1 MSRLFTGRCQCGAFS
16 YESSSEMIA
25 PHYCHC
31 GDCRRLYGAVGAG
44 FVVLEEQTEL
54 QGDYSSYTSPS
65 DSGNNKTH
73 LFCARCG
80 SPIGER
86 VDAFPG
92 TLVLVPG
99 TLDDQSLF
107 KPEAHFWVSRKAPW
121 MTIADGLEQLEG
133 QPDI

>member
-1 MSRLFTGRCQCGAFS
+1 MTVAFTGRCQCGAFS
-16 YESSSEMIA
+16 YRSTSEMIA

-44 FVVLEEQTEL
+44 FVVLEELTEL
-54 QGDYSSYTSPS
+54 QGAYRSYQSPS
-65 DSGNNKTH
+65 DSGNTKTH
-73 LFCARCG
+73 LFCGECG

-99 TLDDQSLF
+99 TLDDPSLF

-121 MTIADGLEQLEG
+121 LPIADTLVQLDG
-133 QPDI
+133 QPEF